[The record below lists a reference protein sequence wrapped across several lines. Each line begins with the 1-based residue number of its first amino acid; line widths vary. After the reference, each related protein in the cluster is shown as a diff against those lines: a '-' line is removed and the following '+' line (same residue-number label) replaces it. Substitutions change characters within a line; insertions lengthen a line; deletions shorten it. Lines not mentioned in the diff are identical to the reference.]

1 MKQLQR
7 ITAISFAMFALIS
20 LVSAQERPAVP
31 TQNNSVVVGS
41 DGKFESAPD
50 TAVLQFNI
58 AAQENTSVEAYV
70 HAAKAAERMR
80 QALKANGVD
89 PKLAELTQYSLQPMY
104 DYKSPKRR
112 VVGFRV
118 TTSVT
123 LKLKDFSKV
132 GPLLTALSSID
143 ETENQSINYTLENI
157 DAAKTKAVEDAFRR
171 ARSLAEAIARE
182 SGRPLGQL
190 NYASVDV
197 MEEAPIPRPMVG
209 MAGKMQTMRAE
220 ATPAPT
226 EEFTPQKVTI
236 TAHVNAMFGLK

>member
-1 MKQLQR
+1 MRNPQKT
-7 ITAISFAMFALIS
+7 IAIVFSLLTLIS
-20 LVSAQERPAVP
+20 AGSAQERPTVP

-50 TAVLQFNI
+50 TALLQFNI
-58 AAQENTSVEAYV
+58 AAQEDTSEGAYT
-70 HAAKAAERMR
+70 HASKAADRMR
-80 QALKANGVD
+80 QALKANGID
-89 PKLAELTQYSLQPMY
+89 PKAAELSQYSLQPLI

-118 TTSVT
+118 TTSVS
-123 LKLKDFSKV
+123 LKLKDFTKV
-132 GPLLTALSSID
+132 GPLLTALSSIE

-171 ARSLAEAIARE
+171 AKTLAEAIARE
-182 SGRPLGQL
+182 SGRPLGDL
-190 NYASVDV
+190 NFASVDTFEHV
-197 MEEAPIPRPMVG
+197 PMPMA
-209 MAGKMQTMRAE
+209 MAGKMRTMGAE
-220 ATPAPT
+220 AAPAPT